1 MLSRQAYETLH
12 SKMEKVMSERDATLK
27 RVRELEKD
35 KARIY
40 SFALAEGIQI
50 PTFADK
56 PVGDGDED
64 DDDKEDDDDDQM
76 R

>member
-1 MLSRQAYETLH
+1 
-12 SKMEKVMSERDATLK
+12 MEKVMSERDATMK

-56 PVGDGDED
+56 TVEDGD
-64 DDDKEDDDDDQM
+64 DDDEDKEGEDEDQM